1 MFHLIARNTPKN
13 ARADLLSGLTVALA
27 LVPEAVAFA
36 FVAHVSPLMGLYG
49 AFIMAFISA
58 AFGGRP
64 GLISGATGA
73 TAVVMVSL
81 VVSHGVQ
88 YLLAALILMGL
99 IQVVVGVLRLGKFI
113 RIVPYPVFLG
123 FVNGL
128 AMVIFMAQLGHFKE
142 KGADGQM
149 HWITGQ
155 PLMVM
160 LGLIVVTMA
169 IAHFLPKFTRAVPAA
184 LVAVVVT
191 SIAAVVVGLH
201 TPTVGDLSTI
211 AGDLPSFH
219 IPDFPLDLH
228 AFMTVLPYSFV
239 MAGVGLIETLLSLQL
254 VDDLTETRGQPNR
267 ECVAQGVG
275 NITSGFFGGMG
286 GCAMVGQT
294 IINFE
299 SGGRG
304 RLSGMSA
311 GVFLLLF
318 ILFLSPWIEMIP
330 LATLVGIMFMVV
342 IGTFEWGSL
351 RLFGKVPRQDIFV
364 GLLVAVVTVVTDLA
378 IAVLVGVIVSAL
390 VFAWEHARDVRIES
404 ELNER
409 GSRVYRVSGPLFFA
423 SVAKFNEAFDPR
435 EDPDDV
441 IIDFVRSKV
450 VDHSAIEAIDS
461 LAEKYRNFGKTL
473 HLRHLSPECRRLLHK
488 AGDLVEVNIEED
500 PLYHVGDEIARQS
513 GRVADGSESRA
524 PAAGCPFSWCFVVPG
539 QSLAGQR
546 QERISG
552 MSSPCVRM

>member
-1 MFHLIARNTPKN
+1 MFHLIARNAPRN

-36 FVAHVSPLMGLYG
+36 FVAHVSPIMGLYG
-49 AFIMAFISA
+49 AFIMAFIAA

-64 GLISGATGA
+64 GMISGATGS
-73 TAVVMVSL
+73 TAVVMVAL
-81 VVSHGVQ
+81 VLNHGVQ
-88 YLLAALILMGL
+88 YLLAALILMGV
-99 IQVVVGVLRLGKFI
+99 IQIAVGALKLGKFI

-128 AMVIFMAQLGHFKE
+128 AIVIFLAQMGHFKA
-142 KGADGQM
+142 KGPDGQL

-160 LGLIVVTMA
+160 GALIIITMA
-169 IAHFLPKFTRAVPAA
+169 IAHFLPRLTRAVPAA

-191 SIAAVVVGLH
+191 SIAAIALGLH
-201 TPTVGDLSTI
+201 TPTVGDLSSI
-211 AGDLPSFH
+211 AGSLPTFH
-219 IPDFPLDLH
+219 IPDMPLNWD

-239 MAGVGLIETLLSLQL
+239 MAGVGLIETLLTLQL
-254 VDDLTETRGQPNR
+254 VDDITETRGQPNR

-275 NITSGFFGGMG
+275 NLTSGFFGGMG

-294 IINFE
+294 IINVE

-304 RLSGMSA
+304 RLSGMAA
-311 GVFLLLF
+311 GFFLLMF

-330 LATLVGIMFMVV
+330 LATLIGIMFMVV

-364 GLLVAVVTVVTDLA
+364 GILVAVVTVASDLA
-378 IAVLVGVIVSAL
+378 IAVIVGVIVSAL

-404 ELNER
+404 EEDEDGR
-409 GSRVYRVSGPLFFA
+409 RVYRVCGPLFFA
-423 SVAKFNEAFDPR
+423 STAKFAESFHFR
-435 EDPDDV
+435 EDPDEV
-441 IIDFVRSKV
+441 IIDFARSKV

-461 LAEKYRNFGKTL
+461 LAEKYRSVGKTL
-473 HLRHLSPECRRLLHK
+473 HLRHLSPECRKLLHK
-488 AGDLVEVNIEED
+488 AGDQVEVNIEED
-500 PLYHVGDEIARQS
+500 PLYHVADEI
-513 GRVADGSESRA
+513 
-524 PAAGCPFSWCFVVPG
+524 
-539 QSLAGQR
+539 GQR
-546 QERISG
+546 R
-552 MSSPCVRM
+552 SS